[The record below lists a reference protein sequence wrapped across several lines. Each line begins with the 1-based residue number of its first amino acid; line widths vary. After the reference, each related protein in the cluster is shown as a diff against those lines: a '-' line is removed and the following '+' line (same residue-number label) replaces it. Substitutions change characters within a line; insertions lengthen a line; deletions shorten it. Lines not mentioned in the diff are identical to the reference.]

1 MEIGV
6 HEKMLYNVN
15 MQIHSL
21 KLTFQDVV
29 TKDGAKIAAV
39 MGTLYIDD
47 GKVVANK
54 ETLKPEP
61 EYEKISFTTALG
73 SNQKLK
79 SVIQEMIVEALTL
92 KNLKIA
98 KENGTMT
105 HFLESVGLNS
115 RPVPKK
121 RVSKTRK

>member
-1 MEIGV
+1 VAKIINI
-6 HEKMLYNVN
+6 LYNFY

-21 KLTFQDVV
+21 KLSFQDIV

-39 MGTLYIDD
+39 LGTLYIDD
-47 GKVVANK
+47 GKVVANS
-54 ETLKPEP
+54 ETLNPEP

-79 SVIQEMIVEALTL
+79 SVIQEMIVEVLTL
-92 KNLKIA
+92 KNMQIA
-98 KENGTMT
+98 KENGTLT
-105 HFLESVGLNS
+105 HFVKAMGVNT

-121 RVSKTRK
+121 RISKTRK